1 MQIPSSLTAHTLE
14 QGYVICMQDLPLPV
28 LFFLSHTHTHTHQ
41 VSSSRLTEC
50 LHQFIVSCSDGEHS
64 NGWFQSRYVCADKYC

>member
-28 LFFLSHTHTHTHQ
+28 LFFLSHTHTRSPPPDWQ
-41 VSSSRLTEC
+41 SVSTSLLFHVLMENTAMVGSSPGMCVLT
-50 LHQFIVSCSDGEHS
+50 STARSD
-64 NGWFQSRYVCADKYC
+64 